1 MHKDLV
7 GIVLKFVHIF
17 CFYLLQCFKI
27 YVIISIQGKEKH
39 QSEVLNMA
47 YYRFNNIII
56 SRNDLISIVCTEI
69 FDNGRRD
76 VLTKE
81 LQKIKTPELI
91 RRKVQARTYKLAVK
105 LGLDVEYI
113 GQGREV

>member
-1 MHKDLV
+1 
-7 GIVLKFVHIF
+7 
-17 CFYLLQCFKI
+17 
-27 YVIISIQGKEKH
+27 
-39 QSEVLNMA
+39 MA

-81 LQKIKTPELI
+81 LQKIKTPELLK
-91 RRKVQARTYKLAVK
+91 RKVQARAHRIALK